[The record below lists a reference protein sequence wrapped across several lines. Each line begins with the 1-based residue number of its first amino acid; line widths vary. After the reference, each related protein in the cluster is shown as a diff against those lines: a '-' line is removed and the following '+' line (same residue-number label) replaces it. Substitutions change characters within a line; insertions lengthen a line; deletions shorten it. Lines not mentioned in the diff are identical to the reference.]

1 VEERALKKDDQEDD
15 GKNVATTAAPISAKS
30 QFRRAIEVTLFVGAW
45 MLIGYVLR
53 LDANS
58 YLLAGIPITLLFQK
72 LIARSPITTL
82 WVRSASH
89 AMNIHDTGRFAML
102 VALGFAAFNSIQLY
116 GYALAGNWI
125 ATIYEIVA
133 IVGSIPLA
141 YSLSNF
147 TRSMLRPLLMCL
159 ASAGAIGVGYFF
171 VSFVTNVY
179 YLKTTQAPSIIMF
192 ALTCLFSLATY
203 LPITFMLEEVSFRGA
218 FDSHIFHPGEGRS
231 KLTALYVSLLWGAW
245 HIPVTF
251 VPTMGLSG
259 GILLL
264 IQMLAFQG
272 VVGFFLSVFWRRS
285 ENLLVPGSV
294 HAIIDSVRNGL
305 AA

>member
-1 VEERALKKDDQEDD
+1 
-15 GKNVATTAAPISAKS
+15 
-30 QFRRAIEVTLFVGAW
+30 

-82 WVRSASH
+82 WVRRASH

-102 VALGFAAFNSIQLY
+102 VAVGFAAFNSIQLY

-133 IVGSIPLA
+133 IAGSIPLA
-141 YSLSNF
+141 YSLRNL
-147 TRSMLRPLLMCL
+147 TRSMLRPFLMCL
-159 ASAGAIGVGYFF
+159 ASAGFIGVGYFL

-203 LPITFMLEEVSFRGA
+203 IPITFMLEEVSFRGA

-231 KLTALYVSLLWGAW
+231 KVTALYVSLLWGAW
-245 HIPVTF
+245 HMPVTF
-251 VPTMGLSG
+251 VPSMGFYG

-285 ENLLVPGSV
+285 ENLLVPGSI